1 MSSSVLDGRLP
12 ANGVENQD
20 KKLRSKVPRTK
31 IAHIGVSSDKRPAA
45 EAERDNGPLKLRCPF
60 RAHDPDR
67 YKKVHSHCRA
77 EQSFPNIGKLN
88 EHIGRYHSLRYWCI
102 VCKRNFPTVSKKD
115 IDHHKRSHICH
126 PRIWSGKEEIASH
139 TYMTEEQQESWAHW
153 KDVPIQAIAGERTV
167 IKSWRKIYKS
177 LFPADTKSP
186 SPHYDSGSSPQIE
199 ASRTASSI
207 STTVQDGTAT
217 GQDEITL
224 SGDEIDPVNGGGPP
238 NRVEDDPH
246 IISGKRKATS
256 EPDADQLFITSS
268 KYASLF
274 TATEE
279 TASEVTATNAHE
291 LDRGEHSPGTVDN
304 FNPIF
309 GDPFSA
315 DLKLDQI
322 KQREAGLNQ
331 ADWDDGPGS
340 MVNSLTSETTLPQ
353 PPSLPAAQD
362 ILGQYPS
369 EIYDLDL
376 EGIFDD
382 GIIPDQEEY

>member
-1 MSSSVLDGRLP
+1 
-12 ANGVENQD
+12 
-20 KKLRSKVPRTK
+20 
-31 IAHIGVSSDKRPAA
+31 
-45 EAERDNGPLKLRCPF
+45 
-60 RAHDPDR
+60 
-67 YKKVHSHCRA
+67 
-77 EQSFPNIGKLN
+77 
-88 EHIGRYHSLRYWCI
+88 
-102 VCKRNFPTVSKKD
+102 
-115 IDHHKRSHICH
+115 
-126 PRIWSGKEEIASH
+126 
-139 TYMTEEQQESWAHW
+139 MTEEQQESWAHW

-186 SPHYDSGSSPQIE
+186 SPRECRTRQQTFDTDRLTTQSLDYDSGSSPQIE